1 MDNKINNDIDV
12 EEINGIKNEISLSP
26 TEIKA
31 DLTKTIN
38 EAYKDSLKPALQ
50 ETGKGL
56 KFCFQFLASKVKP
69 YMYESIEEA
78 KYKCR
83 EIDIKLEE
91 KYNKIP
97 KENRVQPRTSIV
109 GPTLD
114 ILKYNLDEEH
124 IKEIFINLL
133 SSEMDGRKQNGVL
146 PAYINIINQ
155 LSYDDAIF
163 LKQFKDNNTI
173 SFCTSKLISKVQN
186 YVGIKS
192 YTKFMIRKNKN
203 NLFTTSMLNELT
215 LDNLTRLNILKV
227 DYDNYYTS
235 KKEEYD
241 TLNKYIL
248 NLPITQILQKENPN
262 CIFECNNGIIELTFF
277 GKKFI
282 DICLS

>member
-38 EAYKDSLKPALQ
+38 EAYKDGLKPAMQ

-78 KYKCR
+78 EYKCR

-133 SSEMDGRKQNGVL
+133 SSEMDGRKQNEVL
-146 PAYINIINQ
+146 PAYINIVNQ
-155 LSYDDAIF
+155 LSRNDADF
-163 LKQFKDNNTI
+163 LKKLH
-173 SFCTSKLISKVQN
+173 SFSN
-186 YVGIKS
+186 
-192 YTKFMIRKNKN
+192 TKFPIIKIK
-203 NLFTTSMLNELT
+203 LEFTTGYTDISNYILVINNNDYIVIAPIV
-215 LDNLTRLNILKV
+215 LDNLLRLKILEIPYGISMVSTKEDCKSIFNKIKEMPEIHIFNTYFNHK
-227 DYDNYYTS
+227 DYKEVSYT
-235 KKEEYD
+235 EA
-241 TLNKYIL
+241 
-248 NLPITQILQKENPN
+248 
-262 CIFECNNGIIELTFF
+262 ELKFTDF
-277 GKKFI
+277 GKTFI